1 MASKSVHR
9 VRRVDH
15 ESALEYRC
23 RRFTN
28 RFTANPKKPSQRF
41 CNHRGQVDSYIS
53 LRWDAIGLKIGQSND
68 HCSWRGRQL
77 APEKK
82 HKLPLPGLEGGYE
95 RIPEPAT
102 KPLPHT
108 NPRSCRH

>member
-28 RFTANPKKPSQRF
+28 RFAPNPKKPSQRF
-41 CNHRGQVDSYIS
+41 SNHRGQVDSYIS

-77 APEKK
+77 AQEQTRNWPLRRSEGCHEK
-82 HKLPLPGLEGGYE
+82 
-95 RIPEPAT
+95 IPDPPT
-102 KPLPHT
+102 KPL
-108 NPRSCRH
+108 

>member
-28 RFTANPKKPSQRF
+28 RFAPNPKKPSQRF

-53 LRWDAIGLKIGQSND
+53 LRWDAIGLKIGPIQRSLFMVGPATGPRT
-68 HCSWRGRQL
+68 SKQL
-77 APEKK
+77 ASPEFGRLLREDSRSSNKAAPQSK
-82 HKLPLPGLEGGYE
+82 PSKLQ
-95 RIPEPAT
+95 
-102 KPLPHT
+102 
-108 NPRSCRH
+108 S